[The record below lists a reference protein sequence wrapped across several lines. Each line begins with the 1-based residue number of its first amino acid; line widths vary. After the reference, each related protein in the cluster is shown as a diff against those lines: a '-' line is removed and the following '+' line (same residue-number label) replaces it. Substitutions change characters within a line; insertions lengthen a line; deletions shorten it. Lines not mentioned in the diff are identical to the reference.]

1 MVKQQEE
8 NFSSN
13 TNKINFTKAPTFKQS
28 NHPFIH
34 ISESEI
40 KNNIPFIPKALKLQN
55 NLSRKNGNVIQNK
68 NFEEN
73 KFLTNGLNKLLIPM
87 NNTNNNYRKNSAGA
101 ESYSTCDEMSPV
113 KTKKNKE
120 NKDKKTFPKKN
131 KKKKGNKSPFKGE
144 AKDFKIKYK
153 TELCKYYECNGYC
166 IYGDKCAYAHGKE
179 NLRSKVTNTTA
190 YRTKK
195 CSQFFEQGYCPYGN
209 RCQFAHQLKSNII
222 NNPYDKGMSYTKILE
237 TISKLENAGNIK
249 KLVEKP
255 RLPIFEEICKE
266 EEGNGSRLLDDIKKL
281 GQTGLYKRIDNYH

>member
-1 MVKQQEE
+1 MVKQQEK

-13 TNKINFTKAPTFKQS
+13 SNGFSFTNSFQS
-28 NHPFIH
+28 RQNQEPQIH
-34 ISESEI
+34 IPVLDI
-40 KNNIPFIPKALKLQN
+40 KNNTPFIPKAYKNQN
-55 NLSRKNGNVIQNK
+55 NDNYKKNENFLPNI
-68 NFEEN
+68 NFEETKLMANDIN
-73 KFLTNGLNKLLIPM
+73 KITIPM
-87 NNTNNNYRKNSAGA
+87 GNPHINNRKNSAGA
-101 ESYSTCDEMSPV
+101 ESYSTCDEMSPE
-113 KTKKNKE
+113 KLQKNK
-120 NKDKKTFPKKN
+120 NKKTFPKKN

-166 IYGDKCAYAHGKE
+166 KYGDKCAYAHGKE

-195 CSQFFEQGYCPYGN
+195 CTQFFEQGYCPYGN

-237 TISKLENAGNIK
+237 TISKFENVGNIK

-255 RLPIFEEICKE
+255 RLPVFESIYKCEKKKE
-266 EEGNGSRLLDDIKKL
+266 SRLLNDIKKL
-281 GQTGLYKRIDNYH
+281 KNSGIF